1 MAKPTFVSS
10 KIFNKNLVAVH
21 KKKERLVLNRPAYVG
36 IRILDLS
43 KHLMYDFHYGYTRKR
58 YGERAKLLFTDTDSL
73 MCEIET
79 EDIYED
85 LWKDKEFDNSD
96 YHDKKSKY
104 YSEENKKVIGKFI
117 RMRRKGNQ

>member
-1 MAKPTFVSS
+1 
-10 KIFNKNLVAVH
+10 
-21 KKKERLVLNRPAYVG
+21 
-36 IRILDLS
+36 
-43 KHLMYDFHYGYTRKR
+43 MYDFHYGYISKR

-73 MCEIET
+73 MYEIET

-85 LWKDKEFDNSD
+85 LWKDKKFDNSD

-104 YSEENKKVIGKFI
+104 YSEENKKVIRKFI